1 MIPPLVTDHILSLD
15 DQVLVC
21 LLLGYRRN
29 VAIRCI
35 RSVESRSILGPS
47 NIGGITKSHPH
58 PAAGPVS
65 GGPQMVE
72 LSRDGKRL
80 YFTNSL
86 YVAWDNQFYPDGA
99 NGWMVKADINSDGGL
114 ELDPDFFVD
123 FGESRAHQIRLQ
135 GGDSSSDT
143 FCYP

>member
-1 MIPPLVTDHILSLD
+1 MSLVGELGRCCNTTYPIRLTRSI
-15 DQVLVC
+15 QVL
-21 LLLGYRRN
+21 L
-29 VAIRCI
+29 
-35 RSVESRSILGPS
+35 
-47 NIGGITKSHPH
+47 KSAELQNRIPH

-99 NGWMVKADINSDGGL
+99 NGWMVKADVNVEDGGL